1 MERSALSKLSDLRD
15 HLAMLTLNAT
25 VQREMLD
32 VLEEVE
38 QRLYSIEEDKKLLT
52 GRLKAAE
59 EKIIS
64 LNTRYSEILYALS
77 SRK

>member
-1 MERSALSKLSDLRD
+1 MLS
-15 HLAMLTLNAT
+15 LNAT

-38 QRLYSIEEDKKLLT
+38 QRLYSVEQDRNLLT
-52 GRLKAAE
+52 GKLKACDDRLR
-59 EKIIS
+59 S
-64 LNTRYSEILYALS
+64 LETRYSELLYALS